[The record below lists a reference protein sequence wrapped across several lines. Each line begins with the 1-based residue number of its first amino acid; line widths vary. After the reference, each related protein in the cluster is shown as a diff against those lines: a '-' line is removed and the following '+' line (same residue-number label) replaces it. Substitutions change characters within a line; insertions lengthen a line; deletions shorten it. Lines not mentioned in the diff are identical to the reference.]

1 MHLHWV
7 AAMLLLVCLNPPPV
21 SSQMGNTVVA
31 INNISLAGEVSLRG
45 KSGAFPA
52 PILATISVTDR
63 DGNLIKGLADTLR
76 WLTPPELAEIGRP
89 IREIWQPLLEYHRD
103 NPAFPPQPNLY
114 SQTPAPEFTEVRR
127 TEYFPTSTLLVM
139 DISGSMKPQLDD
151 AKAGNLAYLEQLRPY
166 DRAGLI
172 QFCGTVVTSLPITA
186 AKAPLQQ
193 SIIAAD
199 TCYATA
205 IYDALLTAIEIT
217 RFEPSRR
224 GIILYTDGQDNSST
238 AAPDTVIARAQK
250 YNIPIFTIALG
261 DQPQVEMLMEIAEQT
276 GGLFFYTATAAG
288 MLTIYK
294 KIAAIMQN
302 FYVMAHASPD
312 PVRNHT
318 WRIVDVT
325 ANPPGRQG
333 NGKGRYF
340 VPGVT
345 PPRLTDLALTL
356 NASTATARPGDDFEY
371 LLRVHNLGPAA
382 GGNIDLWQQLPDS
395 VRLVEATP
403 APGYAAGDSLFWQ
416 IATLASGAAFDIRV
430 KVRLAPATPVSIEKL
445 ISRAELTAAND
456 FSSDNNSAAD
466 TVTVLFPPPP
476 AKNTDLALG
485 FSAETQTP
493 GSVSPGESYAY
504 RLRVRNLGPHP
515 GTGIRLS
522 QALPDSVS
530 LLSAVPAATRSGDSL
545 IWHIPQLNAGQVDSF
560 RVNVQFAAQV
570 PSSLTQITSL
580 ALITAANDTASAN
593 NTATNTLR
601 VISPPPPP
609 AKNTDLALGFSA
621 ETQTPGSVSPGESYA
636 YRLRVRNLGPHPGT
650 GIRLSQ
656 VLPDSVSLLS
666 AVPAA
671 TRSGDSLIWHIP
683 QLNAGQVDSFA
694 VNVQLA
700 AQVPA
705 SLTQITST
713 ATLAAANDTS
723 AANNSVTNTLNVI
736 FLPPPLLAPKITA
749 TPEVVQVTD
758 SVFIRVQV
766 EQPILRW
773 DLWVYFVTGRI
784 DSSYADGFIAATP
797 LTPQTWHE
805 VRPAFGETRLLTQA
819 RQEKIEFEL
828 RTIDSFGRFA
838 SSRAGVTVRSGNDL
852 VLDRNIYEPEHQ
864 GPLAINFRLSSNRSA
879 RLDLLDL
886 NGQKVTELI
895 TAPFRA
901 GWNTHFWNGMTQDG
915 RRVGSGVYLITLHSE
930 AFNDWKKVI
939 VVR

>member
-1 MHLHWV
+1 MTQQSCLPAPRMHLHWV

-522 QALPDSVS
+522 Q
-530 LLSAVPAATRSGDSL
+530 
-545 IWHIPQLNAGQVDSF
+545 
-560 RVNVQFAAQV
+560 
-570 PSSLTQITSL
+570 
-580 ALITAANDTASAN
+580 
-593 NTATNTLR
+593 
-601 VISPPPPP
+601 
-609 AKNTDLALGFSA
+609 
-621 ETQTPGSVSPGESYA
+621 
-636 YRLRVRNLGPHPGT
+636 
-650 GIRLSQ
+650 